1 MPTENKVAPN
11 IQLALDYS
19 RNFATAKPNI
29 GLTEKEHIEGLAN
42 LLERIALENSGLQQ
56 RLTAA
61 DERADV
67 LEGLLRRTST
77 RLREGGR
84 IGWEDRAA
92 DRIDAALKPAEGGG
106 DA

>member
-42 LLERIALENSGLQQ
+42 LLERTALENSGLQQ

-61 DERADV
+61 DERNDEAID
-67 LEGLLRRTST
+67 LLRRA
-77 RLREGGR
+77 RAVIEGG
-84 IGWEDRAA
+84 GWA
-92 DRIDAALKPAEGGG
+92 DLERDIAKFFKPAEGGG
-106 DA
+106 DEG